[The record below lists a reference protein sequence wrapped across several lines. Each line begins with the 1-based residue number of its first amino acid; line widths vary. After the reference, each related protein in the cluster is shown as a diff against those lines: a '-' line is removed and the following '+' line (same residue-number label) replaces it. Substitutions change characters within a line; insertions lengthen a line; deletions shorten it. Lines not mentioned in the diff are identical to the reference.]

1 MKKHNLLVAIVAVVE
16 CIAFTAQPVQAAK
29 YSKSE
34 AKQVKYFQRK
44 YKNLDKAQYNRNS
57 IYQQAPNFANPFST
71 ISVLLS

>member
-44 YKNLDKAQYNRNS
+44 YFFTRGLESGIHFNHDGLR
-57 IYQQAPNFANPFST
+57 
-71 ISVLLS
+71 